1 MVDFYAPYTDYQAP
15 LSGRFRGGVG
25 PGLIALPNN
34 LDHPIPNR
42 AGAVCGGAR
51 SKPKTCKLLSKS
63 NSNQCQNP
71 CCRKLAWTFSGSADK
86 SGSAIMYT
94 GFFENC
100 SQVIVD
106 GAYTDVQLFGYAQ
119 AGKAL
124 V

>member
-1 MVDFYAPYTDYQAP
+1 MHPTLTIRRP
-15 LSGRFRGGVG
+15 LSGRFPWWCWTRFDSPALITLTIRYRTG
-25 PGLIALPNN
+25 P
-34 LDHPIPNR
+34 
-42 AGAVCGGAR
+42 GAVCGGAR

-63 NSNQCQNP
+63 NSEPMPKTPVAGNWRGHSVAQLINQ
-71 CCRKLAWTFSGSADK
+71 
-86 SGSAIMYT
+86 GSAIMYT